1 MFKKDFQ
8 ISSTPRLKH
17 LRGHF
22 RGTARSDSTRP
33 ETAKPDMADRNRR
46 AKPGG
51 HYQYSKALPSQL
63 PQVNSQALL
72 KAVPD
77 LLFLI
82 SRDGTYLYCQ
92 AAADYDL
99 LVSPEYFLG
108 QSVYDAMP
116 ETVANQFIHAIS
128 KAIDSGEIQT
138 MEYALHVTGRPRHYE
153 ARIAASGDDSAL
165 AMIRNISNR
174 KDAEEAL
181 RSSEQRF
188 RTLINSSPDTICLID
203 TTPLRI
209 VYANRENFCGYAS
222 NSLVEIAKEAI
233 HSDDLEAVKRHWHS
247 LLTTGI
253 DDNSS
258 EFRFRNQQGQWEWI
272 QSRETVLTANA
283 DGSPAQILITLTV
296 ITARKE
302 VEQQLTEARQVAEAA
317 TRAKSAF
324 LANMS
329 HEIRTPM
336 NAVIGMTSLLLETPL
351 SAEQREF
358 VETIRTGSDAL
369 LNIIND
375 ILDFSKIESDKLEL
389 DLQPF
394 DLRICIEEALGL
406 FSAVA
411 SAKNLLVT
419 YRFAPEVPRYVKG
432 DVTRVR
438 QILVNLVGN
447 AIKFTQQGEIV
458 VSVSSTPIAADD
470 KTSSEEKWQEVLFA
484 VRDTGIGIA
493 KERQDR
499 LFQSFSQVDAST
511 TRKYG
516 GTGLGLAISR
526 RLSELMGGR
535 MWVDS
540 TVSEGST
547 FSFTVQMQSCPEPV
561 RGAEAHAH
569 VTLSGKRVLIVDD
582 NNTNQRILVHQT
594 EQWGMSAVA
603 VSSGVEAL
611 GWIEAGNSVDVALV
625 DMQMPAM
632 DGLTLAERIHTHA
645 PTQDLP
651 LILFSSIGRNDADRL
666 LFDKHF
672 TVCLTKPVR
681 QTRLYEHLQMIF
693 AVDQPVTVAEPTPP
707 ISPAHLA
714 EKLPR
719 RILLA
724 EDNPVNQKVAL
735 RMLERLGYRADVAG
749 NGLEVLEGLTRQHYD
764 VILMDVEMPEMDGL
778 EASQQIRALADRV
791 EQPYIIAMTAG
802 AMQGDRERCLEAGMD
817 DYLSKPVRMEEIV
830 HALRRSG
837 QVLPPM

>member
-1 MFKKDFQ
+1 M
-8 ISSTPRLKH
+8 
-17 LRGHF
+17 
-22 RGTARSDSTRP
+22 
-33 ETAKPDMADRNRR
+33 
-46 AKPGG
+46 
-51 HYQYSKALPSQL
+51 
-63 PQVNSQALL
+63 
-72 KAVPD
+72 PD

-116 ETVANQFIHAIS
+116 EYVANQFIHAIA

-138 MEYALHVTGRPRHYE
+138 MEYALHVTGRPRYYE

-174 KDAEEAL
+174 KDAEQAL

-203 TTPLRI
+203 TSPMRI
-209 VYANRENFCGYAS
+209 VYTNRENFCGYAS
-222 NSLVEIAKEAI
+222 NSLVEIAQEAI
-233 HSDDLEAVKRHWHS
+233 HPDDLEAVKQHWHS

-272 QSRETVLTANA
+272 QSRETILTANA
-283 DGSPAQILITLTV
+283 DGSPAQILITLTI

-336 NAVIGMTSLLLETPL
+336 NAVIGMTSLLLETSL
-351 SAEQREF
+351 TSEQREF

-394 DLRICIEEALGL
+394 DLRVCIEEALGL

-411 SAKNLLVT
+411 AAKSLLVT
-419 YRFAPEVPRYVKG
+419 YRFAPEAPRYVKG

-447 AIKFTQQGEIV
+447 AIKFTQKGEIV
-458 VSVSSTPIAADD
+458 VSVSSTSIPADD
-470 KTSSEEKWQEVLFA
+470 KTSSAEQTWHEVLFA

-493 KERQDR
+493 KDRQDR
-499 LFQSFSQVDAST
+499 LFRSFSQVDAST

-561 RGAEAHAH
+561 RDADDHAH

-594 EQWGMSAVA
+594 EQWGMNAVA
-603 VSSGVEAL
+603 VSSGAEAL
-611 GWIEAGNSVDVALV
+611 TWIKAGNQVDVALV
-625 DMQMPAM
+625 DMQMPTM
-632 DGLTLAERIHTHA
+632 DGLTLAERIHAHA

-651 LILFSSIGRNDADRL
+651 LILFSSVGRNDADRL
-666 LFDKHF
+666 QFDKHF
-672 TVCLTKPVR
+672 AVCLTKPVR
-681 QTRLYEHLQMIF
+681 QTRLHEHLQIIF
-693 AVDQPVTVAEPTPP
+693 AVGRPVVAAPKVAAP
-707 ISPAHLA
+707 ILTEQLA
-714 EKLPR
+714 EQLPR

-749 NGLEVLEGLTRQHYD
+749 NGIEVLEGLTRQPYD

-778 EASQQIRALADRV
+778 EASQQIRMLADQL

-837 QVLPPM
+837 QVLPQM